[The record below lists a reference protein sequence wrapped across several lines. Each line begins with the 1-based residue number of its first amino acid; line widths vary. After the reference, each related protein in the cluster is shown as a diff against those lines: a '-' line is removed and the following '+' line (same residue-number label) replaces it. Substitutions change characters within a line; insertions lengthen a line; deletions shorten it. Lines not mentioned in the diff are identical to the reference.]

1 MSSHYGSSHY
11 GGSHYASSHYGRGGQ
26 IVVPIVPGGGISD
39 ALVSIRKKRGKVQR
53 NIRHLLLVLTLF
65 LGIQE
70 DQYDR
75 RQEDDPDKTD

>member
-11 GGSHYASSHYGRGGQ
+11 GGSHYASSHYGQKGQ
-26 IVVPIVPGGGISD
+26 IEVPIGGGISD

-65 LGIQE
+65 LAVQE
-70 DQYDR
+70 DRYVR
-75 RQEDDPDKTD
+75 RQEDDTDETD